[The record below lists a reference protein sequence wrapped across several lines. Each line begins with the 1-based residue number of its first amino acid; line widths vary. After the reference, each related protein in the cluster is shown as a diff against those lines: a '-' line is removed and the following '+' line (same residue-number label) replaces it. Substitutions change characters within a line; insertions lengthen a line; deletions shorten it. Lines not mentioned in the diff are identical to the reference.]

1 MIRLICGITPE
12 AWVLRRKISPYIP
25 SDVTPSW
32 MRAPPESLMPMTGQP
47 VFSAKS
53 ITLTIFSPYTSPSAP
68 PKTVKSCEKT
78 ATGRPSTV
86 P

>member
-1 MIRLICGITPE
+1 
-12 AWVLRRKISPYIP
+12 
-25 SDVTPSW
+25 
-32 MRAPPESLMPMTGQP
+32 MPMTGQP

-53 ITLTIFSPYTSPSAP
+53 ITLTIFWPYTSPRAP